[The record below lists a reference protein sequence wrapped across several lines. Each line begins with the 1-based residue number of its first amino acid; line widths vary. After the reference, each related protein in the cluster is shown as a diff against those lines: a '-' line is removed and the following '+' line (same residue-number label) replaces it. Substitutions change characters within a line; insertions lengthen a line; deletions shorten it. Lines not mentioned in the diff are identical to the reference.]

1 MAWQGM
7 DPRLEGHM
15 YSLTGGLN
23 RWLLKHPFRGPVIC
37 FIIGGI
43 FIGLS
48 FIPNMER
55 LAFVAVP
62 LFLVG
67 FFLLVYAL
75 IRRALGITFVEDE
88 DVEDEPPSETP
99 LEVDERAR
107 ERALAS
113 WRRRA
118 RQDRHRRRNPE
129 G

>member
-15 YSLTGGLN
+15 IPLMSGMN
-23 RWLLKHPFRGPVIC
+23 RWLVKHPFRGPVIG
-37 FIIGGI
+37 FIIAGI

-48 FIPNMER
+48 FIPGMDR
-55 LAFVAVP
+55 LIFPAIFP
-62 LFLVG
+62 LLIAT
-67 FFLLVYAL
+67 LLLIYAL

-88 DVEDEPPSETP
+88 DIKEEPPPETP
-99 LEVDERAR
+99 IEVDERAR
-107 ERALAS
+107 QKAVDS

-118 RQDRHRRRNPE
+118 RQDRHRRRNP